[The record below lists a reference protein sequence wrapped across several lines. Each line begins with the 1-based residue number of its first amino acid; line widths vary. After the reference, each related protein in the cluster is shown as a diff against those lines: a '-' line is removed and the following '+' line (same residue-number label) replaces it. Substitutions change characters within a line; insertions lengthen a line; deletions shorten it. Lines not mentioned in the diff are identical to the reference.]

1 MKVLLIA
8 VTSIDGFIA
17 QDPNV
22 ASTSWTSPEDTQ
34 WFNERTKQARLV
46 VMGRKS
52 FATVPEKYRPLS
64 HRVNI
69 IYSSNKTEVEQMVRE
84 PVLELTEDMAPQQFK
99 QLIDQSENNK
109 PVFVTS
115 LEPQQL
121 VKLAAAAGFAE
132 LALCGGSSLY
142 SLFMNA
148 GVVDTLLVTIEPH
161 VFGNGVKLFSEMIQP
176 PNDNWQLKKVHH
188 LSDQTILL
196 EYTRMIND

>member
-17 QDPNV
+17 QDPKV
-22 ASTSWTSPEDTQ
+22 ASTTWTSSEDTK

-64 HRVNI
+64 NRVNI
-69 IYSSNKTEVEQMVRE
+69 IYSSNKTEVEQMVDG
-84 PVLELTEDMAPQQFK
+84 PVLTLTSETTPQQFK
-99 QLIDQSENNK
+99 QLIDQSENDK

-121 VKLAAAAGFAE
+121 VKLAADAGFEE

-142 SLFMNA
+142 TLFMNA
-148 GVVDTLLVTIEPH
+148 GVVDTIFVTIEPH
-161 VFGNGVKLFSEMIQP
+161 VFGDGVKLFSEMLQP
-176 PNDNWQLKKVHH
+176 PSDNWRLVEVHH

-196 EYTRMIND
+196 EYERITE